1 VDDPIWGWPASRWE
15 LPAPEA
21 FMLLHGHGASGAG
34 AFKLA
39 LLELAA
45 AKHLRVN
52 EIRERGFLGTAKKT
66 ALLQE
71 GERFGEFPPHRSL
84 ISVLSI
90 FKAAPRSSVGGE
102 VGVTV
107 KTLTEEAR
115 KQYKTLSGYATAQ
128 IWPALVR
135 RDLYREEEHRVLGIF
150 PARRWT
156 ITPEGE
162 RLKADLE
169 RLTEM
174 GKREFPG
181 WIRQDPARAMR
192 FLAVSGS
199 AFYLMSPLFPH
210 VGELRS
216 RVGGEDGG
224 APVAVMAGT
233 TPSDEQP
240 EFEGLETLSADLSA
254 FDGIDSAFSAIDSGV
269 DSGGGG
275 DGGDG
280 GGDGGGD

>member
-1 VDDPIWGWPASRWE
+1 VDDPISEWPVSRWE

-34 AFKLA
+34 ALKLA
-39 LLELAA
+39 LLELVA
-45 AKHLRVN
+45 AKHLRVT
-52 EIRERGFLGTAKKT
+52 EIKERGFLGTAKKT

-90 FKAAPRSSVGGE
+90 FKAAPRSNAGGNL
-102 VGVTV
+102 GVTV
-107 KTLTEEAR
+107 KTLAEEAR

-128 IWPALVR
+128 VWPALVR

-150 PARRWT
+150 PAIHWA
-156 ITPEGE
+156 ITREGE

-181 WIRQDPARAMR
+181 WIRRDPARAMR

-210 VGELRS
+210 IGELRNQI
-216 RVGGEDGG
+216 GGDDGG
-224 APVAVMAGT
+224 TSASIIVAT
-233 TPSDEQP
+233 TASDEQP
-240 EFEGLETLSADLSA
+240 ESEDLDTLSADLAA
-254 FDGIDSAFSAIDSGV
+254 FEGIDSAFSAIDSGV
-269 DSGGGG
+269 DSSGGDGGG

-280 GGDGGGD
+280 GGD